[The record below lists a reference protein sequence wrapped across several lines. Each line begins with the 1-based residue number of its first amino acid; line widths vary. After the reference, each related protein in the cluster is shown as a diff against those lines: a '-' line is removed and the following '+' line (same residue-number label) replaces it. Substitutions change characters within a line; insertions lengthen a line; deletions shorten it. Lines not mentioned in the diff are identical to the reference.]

1 MKTSGITTFNSNI
14 DVDVTRNKKRKILES
29 TAILAGSTAF
39 IPASFL
45 IADNFSNNKKN
56 YLKLVKNEKDIF
68 TKTVQKNTDV
78 GVGLLKKIGKPI
90 DDTVIKAIRDQVE
103 ITEKTKLE
111 EKLALLNKFRK
122 SHVNKGLKISAGVG
136 LSLGAAILGI
146 KNVYEKQKKQSVQV
160 NSTTQTYNNKIISNN
175 SLSFGNTK
183 KQISFTG
190 IVDKIANEL
199 TPQQLKNWQ
208 DYVNGVFPTLEET
221 KWARKIA
228 DFRLKDWPK
237 GIINSFIAKYL
248 KPSTDRE
255 YHTYLLKQ
263 DIIVPSEPPM
273 YYRNYDKWFNTQ
285 RWQDFQKWP
294 EYIDKAAQFERMESI
309 INQERIKS
317 YALEKKLLEQAAKK
331 ELSAAC
337 IKYQINEEFLSAFNK
352 DNKKV
357 KIPDALMIQSKNRE
371 DATETLKWIVGKS
384 NSNYIY
390 IEDKNEANYTRLD
403 QIRTVLEEAEENY
416 NKNGKRTLVWVE
428 NFDKLLSKDSDNE
441 EVIGDLKDMLDKISK
456 QYKTT
461 IIFSCNSTEN
471 LDPIALQPHRV
482 KIYNIDKE
490 APLEELQKIQ
500 NNYILSNIQKIK
512 DSDGYR
518 FKYVPFEQNFVDLY
532 LGDFSYSSNIL
543 WVDSQN
549 IDAIHA
555 VINNFDTIKKI
566 PKFKNINSIKFPRP
580 DNIKE
585 LDNNKLRCTGN
596 ITMDGKVIYEYFV

>member
-1 MKTSGITTFNSNI
+1 MKTSEVTTFHNNI
-14 DVDVTRNKKRKILES
+14 DVTRNKKRKILES
-29 TAILAGSTAF
+29 TVILASSTAV

-56 YLKLVKNEKDIF
+56 YLKSVENEKDIF
-68 TKTVQKNTDV
+68 ETTVQKNIDV
-78 GVGLLKKIGKPI
+78 GLGLIKKIGKPI
-90 DDTVIKAIRDQVE
+90 DENVIKTIREQVE

-111 EKLALLNKFRK
+111 EKLAVLNKLRK
-122 SHVNKGLKISAGVG
+122 LHINKGLKIAAGVG
-136 LSLGAAILGI
+136 LSLGTAILGI
-146 KNVYEKQKKQSVQV
+146 KNVYENRKNQSVQV
-160 NSTTQTYNNKIISNN
+160 NSTTQTYDKVTSNN
-175 SLSFGNTK
+175 SLSFGNKK
-183 KQISFTG
+183 KQITFTG

-199 TPQQLKNWQ
+199 TPQQLKKCQ
-208 DYVNGVFPTLEET
+208 DYVNGLFPTLEET
-221 KWARKIA
+221 KLARKIA

-237 GIINSFIAKYL
+237 GILDSFVAKYF

-263 DIIVPSEPPM
+263 EIIVPTEPPM

-294 EYIDKAAQFERMESI
+294 QYIEKAALFERMESVI
-309 INQERIKS
+309 KQERIKS
-317 YALEKKLLEQAAKK
+317 YALEKELLEQAAKK

-357 KIPDALMIQSKNRE
+357 KIPDALMIHSKNRE
-371 DATETLKWIVGKS
+371 EATETLKWIVGKS

-390 IEDKNEANYTRLD
+390 IEDKKEANYTRLD

-428 NFDKLLSKDSDNE
+428 NFDKLLLKDSDNE

-471 LDPIALQPHRV
+471 LDPIVLQPHRV
-482 KIYNIDKE
+482 KIYNIDKD
-490 APLEELQKIQ
+490 APLEELKRIQ
-500 NNYILSNIQKIK
+500 SNYILSNIQKLPNT
-512 DSDGYR
+512 DGYR
-518 FKYVPFEQNFVDLY
+518 FKYLPFEQNFVDLY

-580 DNIKE
+580 NNIKG

>member
-1 MKTSGITTFNSNI
+1 MKTFRVTTFNSNI
-14 DVDVTRNKKRKILES
+14 DVKRNKKRKILES
-29 TAILAGSTAF
+29 TAILAGSTAV
-39 IPASFL
+39 IPTSFL

-56 YLKLVKNEKDIF
+56 YLKSVKNEKEIF

-78 GVGLLKKIGKPI
+78 GVGLLKKMGKPI
-90 DDTVIKAIRDQVE
+90 DDNVIKTIKDQVE
-103 ITEKTKLE
+103 ITEKSKLE
-111 EKLALLNKFRK
+111 EKLALLNKLRK
-122 SHVNKGLKISAGVG
+122 SHVNKGLKISVGVG

-146 KNVYEKQKKQSVQV
+146 KNVYEKQKNQSVQV
-160 NSTTQTYNNKIISNN
+160 NSTTQNYNNKITSDN
-175 SLSFGNTK
+175 SLSFGNKK

-190 IVDKIANEL
+190 IVDKIADGL

-208 DYVNGVFPTLEET
+208 DYVNGLFPTLEET

-237 GIINSFIAKYL
+237 CIINSYIAKYL

-263 DIIVPSEPPM
+263 DIIVPSEPPS

-285 RWQDFQKWP
+285 RWKDFQKWP
-294 EYIDKAAQFERMESI
+294 DYIDKAAQFERMESI
-309 INQERIKS
+309 IKQERIKS
-317 YALEKKLLEQAAKK
+317 YALEKARLEQAAKK

-337 IKYQINEEFLSAFNK
+337 VKYQINEEFLSAFNS

-357 KIPDALMIQSKNRE
+357 KIPDALMIQSKSKE

-390 IEDKNEANYTRLD
+390 IEDKNESNYTRLD
-403 QIRTVLEEAEENY
+403 QILTVLEEAEENY
-416 NKNGKRTLVWVE
+416 KKNGKRTLVWVE

-461 IIFSCNSTEN
+461 IIFSCNNTEN
-471 LDPIALQPHRV
+471 LNPIALQPHRV

-512 DSDGYR
+512 NSDGYR

-532 LGDFSYSSNIL
+532 LGDFSYSSNVL

-549 IDAIHA
+549 TEAIQA
-555 VINNFDTIKKI
+555 VIKNFDIIKMI
-566 PKFKNINSIKFPRP
+566 PKFKNIKSIKFPRP
-580 DNIKE
+580 NNINE

>member
-1 MKTSGITTFNSNI
+1 MKTFRVTTFNSNI
-14 DVDVTRNKKRKILES
+14 DVKRNKKRKILES
-29 TAILAGSTAF
+29 TAILAGSTAV
-39 IPASFL
+39 IPTSFL

-56 YLKLVKNEKDIF
+56 YLKSVENEKDIF

-78 GVGLLKKIGKPI
+78 GVGLLKKMGKPI
-90 DDTVIKAIRDQVE
+90 DDNVIKTIKDQVE
-103 ITEKTKLE
+103 ITEKSKLE
-111 EKLALLNKFRK
+111 EKLALLNKLRK

-146 KNVYEKQKKQSVQV
+146 KNVYEKQKNQSVQV
-160 NSTTQTYNNKIISNN
+160 NSTQTSNKITSNN
-175 SLSFGNTK
+175 SLSFGNKK

-190 IVDKIANEL
+190 IVDKIADEL

-208 DYVNGVFPTLEET
+208 DYVNGIFPTLEET

-237 GIINSFIAKYL
+237 GILDSYIAKYF

-263 DIIVPSEPPM
+263 DIIVPPEPPS

-285 RWQDFQKWP
+285 RWKNFQKWP
-294 EYIDKAAQFERMESI
+294 DYIDKAAQFERMESI
-309 INQERIKS
+309 IKQERIKS
-317 YALEKKLLEQAAKK
+317 YALEKARLEQAAKK

-337 IKYQINEEFLSAFNK
+337 IKYQINEEFLSAFNS

-357 KIPDALMIQSKNRE
+357 KIPDALMIQSKSKD

-390 IEDKNEANYTRLD
+390 IEDKNESNYTRLD
-403 QIRTVLEEAEENY
+403 QILTVLEEAEENY
-416 NKNGKRTLVWVE
+416 KKNGKRTLVWVE

-461 IIFSCNSTEN
+461 IIFSCNNTEN
-471 LDPIALQPHRV
+471 LNPIALQPHRV

-512 DSDGYR
+512 NSDGYR

-532 LGDFSYSSNIL
+532 LGDFSYSSNVL

-549 IDAIHA
+549 TEAIQA
-555 VINNFDTIKKI
+555 VIKNFDIIKMI
-566 PKFKNINSIKFPRP
+566 PKFKNIKSIKFPRP
-580 DNIKE
+580 NNINE

>member
-1 MKTSGITTFNSNI
+1 MKTFGVTAFNSNI
-14 DVDVTRNKKRKILES
+14 DVKRNKKRKILES
-29 TAILAGSTAF
+29 TAILAGSTAV

-45 IADNFSNNKKN
+45 IVDNFSNNKKN
-56 YLKLVKNEKDIF
+56 YLKSVKNEKDIF

-78 GVGLLKKIGKPI
+78 GVGLLKKMGKPI
-90 DDTVIKAIRDQVE
+90 DDNVIKTIKDQVE
-103 ITEKTKLE
+103 ITEKSKLE
-111 EKLALLNKFRK
+111 EKLALLNKLRK

-146 KNVYEKQKKQSVQV
+146 KNVYEKQKNQSVQV
-160 NSTTQTYNNKIISNN
+160 NSTQTSNKITSNN
-175 SLSFGNTK
+175 SLSFGNKK

-190 IVDKIANEL
+190 IVDKIADEL

-208 DYVNGVFPTLEET
+208 DYVNGIFPTLEET

-237 GIINSFIAKYL
+237 GILDSYIAKYF

-263 DIIVPSEPPM
+263 DIIVPPEPPSH
-273 YYRNYDKWFNTQ
+273 YRNYDKWFNTQ
-285 RWQDFQKWP
+285 RWKNFQKWP
-294 EYIDKAAQFERMESI
+294 DYIDKAAQFERMESI
-309 INQERIKS
+309 IKQERIKS
-317 YALEKKLLEQAAKK
+317 YALEKARLEQAAKK

-337 IKYQINEEFLSAFNK
+337 IKYQINEEFLSAFNS

-357 KIPDALMIQSKNRE
+357 KIPDALMIQSKSKD

-390 IEDKNEANYTRLD
+390 IEDKNESNYTRLD
-403 QIRTVLEEAEENY
+403 QILTVLEEAEENY
-416 NKNGKRTLVWVE
+416 KKNGKRTLVWVE

-461 IIFSCNSTEN
+461 IIFSCNNTEN
-471 LDPIALQPHRV
+471 LNPIALQPHRV

-512 DSDGYR
+512 NSDGYR

-532 LGDFSYSSNIL
+532 LGDFSYSSNVL

-549 IDAIHA
+549 TEAIQA
-555 VINNFDTIKKI
+555 VIKNFDIIKMI
-566 PKFKNINSIKFPRP
+566 PKFKNIKSIKFPRP
-580 DNIKE
+580 NNINE

-596 ITMDGKVIYEYFV
+596 ITIDGKVIYEYFV

>member
-1 MKTSGITTFNSNI
+1 MKTFGVTAFNSNI
-14 DVDVTRNKKRKILES
+14 DVKRNKKRKILES
-29 TAILAGSTAF
+29 TAILAGSTAV

-45 IADNFSNNKKN
+45 IVDNFSNNKKN
-56 YLKLVKNEKDIF
+56 YLKSVKNEKDIF

-78 GVGLLKKIGKPI
+78 GVGLLKKMGKPI
-90 DDTVIKAIRDQVE
+90 DDNVIKTIKDQVE
-103 ITEKTKLE
+103 ITEKSKLE
-111 EKLALLNKFRK
+111 EKLALLNKLRK

-146 KNVYEKQKKQSVQV
+146 KNVYEKQKNQSVQV
-160 NSTTQTYNNKIISNN
+160 NSTQTSNKITSNN
-175 SLSFGNTK
+175 SLSFGNKK

-190 IVDKIANEL
+190 IVDKIADEL

-208 DYVNGVFPTLEET
+208 DYVNGIFPTLEET

-237 GIINSFIAKYL
+237 GILDSYIAKYF

-263 DIIVPSEPPM
+263 DIIVPPEPPS

-285 RWQDFQKWP
+285 RWKNFQKWP
-294 EYIDKAAQFERMESI
+294 DYIDKAAQFERMESI
-309 INQERIKS
+309 IKQERIKS
-317 YALEKKLLEQAAKK
+317 YALEKARLEQAAKK

-337 IKYQINEEFLSAFNK
+337 IKYQINEEFLSAFNS

-357 KIPDALMIQSKNRE
+357 KIPDALMIQSKSKD

-390 IEDKNEANYTRLD
+390 IEDKNESNYTRLD
-403 QIRTVLEEAEENY
+403 QILTVLEEAEENY
-416 NKNGKRTLVWVE
+416 KKNGKRTLVWIE

-461 IIFSCNSTEN
+461 IIFSCNNTEN
-471 LDPIALQPHRV
+471 LNPIALQPHRV

-512 DSDGYR
+512 NSDGYR

-532 LGDFSYSSNIL
+532 LGDFSYSSNVL

-549 IDAIHA
+549 TEAIQA
-555 VINNFDTIKKI
+555 VIKNFDIIKMI
-566 PKFKNINSIKFPRP
+566 PKFKNIKSIKFPRP
-580 DNIKE
+580 NNINE

>member
-1 MKTSGITTFNSNI
+1 MKTFGVTAFNSNI
-14 DVDVTRNKKRKILES
+14 DVKRNKKRKILES
-29 TAILAGSTAF
+29 TAILAGSTAV

-45 IADNFSNNKKN
+45 IVDNFSNNKKN
-56 YLKLVKNEKDIF
+56 YLKSVKNEKDIF

-78 GVGLLKKIGKPI
+78 GVGLLKKMGKPI
-90 DDTVIKAIRDQVE
+90 DDNVIKTIKDQVE
-103 ITEKTKLE
+103 ITEKSKLE
-111 EKLALLNKFRK
+111 EKLALLNKLRK

-146 KNVYEKQKKQSVQV
+146 KNVYEKQKNQSVQV
-160 NSTTQTYNNKIISNN
+160 NSTQTSNKITSNN
-175 SLSFGNTK
+175 SLSFGNKK

-190 IVDKIANEL
+190 IVDKIADGL

-208 DYVNGVFPTLEET
+208 DYVNGLFPTLEET

-237 GIINSFIAKYL
+237 GIINSYIAKYL

-263 DIIVPSEPPM
+263 DIIVPSEPPS

-285 RWQDFQKWP
+285 RWKDFQKWP
-294 EYIDKAAQFERMESI
+294 DYIDKAAQFERMESI
-309 INQERIKS
+309 IKQERIKS
-317 YALEKKLLEQAAKK
+317 YALEKARLEQAAKK

-337 IKYQINEEFLSAFNK
+337 IKYQINEEFLSAFNS

-357 KIPDALMIQSKNRE
+357 KIPDALMIQSKSKD

-390 IEDKNEANYTRLD
+390 IEDKNESNYTRLD
-403 QIRTVLEEAEENY
+403 QILTVLEEAEEIY
-416 NKNGKRTLVWVE
+416 KKNGKRTLVWVE

-461 IIFSCNSTEN
+461 IIFSCNNTEN
-471 LDPIALQPHRV
+471 LNPIALQPHRV

-512 DSDGYR
+512 NSDGYR

-532 LGDFSYSSNIL
+532 LGDFSYSSNVL

-549 IDAIHA
+549 TEAIQA
-555 VINNFDTIKKI
+555 VIKNFDIIKMI
-566 PKFKNINSIKFPRP
+566 PKFKNIKSIKFPRP
-580 DNIKE
+580 NNINE

>member
-1 MKTSGITTFNSNI
+1 MKTSGITSFNSN
-14 DVDVTRNKKRKILES
+14 VDVKRNKKRKILES
-29 TAILAGSTAF
+29 TAILAGSTAV

-45 IADNFSNNKKN
+45 IADNFSNNKQN
-56 YLKLVKNEKDIF
+56 YLKSVENEKDIF

-78 GVGLLKKIGKPI
+78 GVGLLKKMGKSI
-90 DDTVIKAIRDQVE
+90 DENVIKAIKEQVE
-103 ITEKTKLE
+103 ITEKSKLE
-111 EKLALLNKFRK
+111 EKIALLNKLRK
-122 SHVNKGLKISAGVG
+122 LHVNKGLKISAGIG
-136 LSLGAAILGI
+136 ISLGTAILGI
-146 KNVYEKQKKQSVQV
+146 KSVYEKQKNQSSQV
-160 NSTTQTYNNKIISNN
+160 NLTTQTYDKVTSNN
-175 SLSFGNTK
+175 SLAFGNKK
-183 KQISFTG
+183 KQIAFTG
-190 IVDKIANEL
+190 IVDKIADTL

-208 DYVNGVFPTLEET
+208 DYVNGIFPTLAET
-221 KWARKIA
+221 KWARRIA

-237 GIINSFIAKYL
+237 GIVDSYIAKYH
-248 KPSTDRE
+248 KPSTDKE

-263 DIIVPSEPPM
+263 EIIVPPQPPM

-294 EYIDKAAQFERMESI
+294 DYIDKAAQFERMESI
-309 INQERIKS
+309 INQERVKS
-317 YALEKKLLEQAAKK
+317 YSLEKELLEQASKK

-371 DATETLKWIVGKS
+371 SATETLKWIVGKS

-403 QIRTVLEEAEENY
+403 QIRTVLEEAEANY

-428 NFDKLLSKDSDNE
+428 NFDKLLSKSSDNE
-441 EVIGDLKDMLDKISK
+441 EVIGDIKDMLDKISK
-456 QYKTT
+456 EYKTT
-461 IIFSCNSTEN
+461 IIFSCNNTAD

-482 KIYNIDKE
+482 KIYNIDKDT
-490 APLEELQKIQ
+490 PLEELKKIQ
-500 NNYILSNIQKIK
+500 SNYILSNIQKLK
-512 DSDGYR
+512 DTDGYR
-518 FKYVPFEQNFVDLY
+518 FKYLPYEQNFVDLY

-566 PKFKNINSIKFPRP
+566 PKFKNIHSIKFPKP

>member
-1 MKTSGITTFNSNI
+1 MKTFGVTTFNSNI
-14 DVDVTRNKKRKILES
+14 DVKRNKKRKILES
-29 TAILAGSTAF
+29 TAILAGTTAV

-56 YLKLVKNEKDIF
+56 YLKSVENEKDIF

-78 GVGLLKKIGKPI
+78 GVGLLKKMGKPI
-90 DDTVIKAIRDQVE
+90 DDNVIKTIKDQVE
-103 ITEKTKLE
+103 ITEKSKLE
-111 EKLALLNKFRK
+111 EKLALLNKLRK

-146 KNVYEKQKKQSVQV
+146 KNVYEKQKNQSVQV
-160 NSTTQTYNNKIISNN
+160 NSTQTSNKITSNN
-175 SLSFGNTK
+175 SLSFGNKK

-190 IVDKIANEL
+190 IVDKIADEL

-208 DYVNGVFPTLEET
+208 DYVNGIFPTLEET

-237 GIINSFIAKYL
+237 GILDSYIAKYF

-263 DIIVPSEPPM
+263 DIIVPPEPPSH
-273 YYRNYDKWFNTQ
+273 YRNYDKWFNTQ
-285 RWQDFQKWP
+285 RWKNFQKWP
-294 EYIDKAAQFERMESI
+294 DYIDKAAQFERMESI
-309 INQERIKS
+309 IKQERIKS
-317 YALEKKLLEQAAKK
+317 YALEKARLEQAAKK

-337 IKYQINEEFLSAFNK
+337 IKYQINEEFLSAFNS

-357 KIPDALMIQSKNRE
+357 KIPDALMIQSKSKD

-390 IEDKNEANYTRLD
+390 IEDKNESNYTRLD
-403 QIRTVLEEAEENY
+403 QILTVLEEAEENY
-416 NKNGKRTLVWVE
+416 KKNGKRTLVWVE

-461 IIFSCNSTEN
+461 IIFSCNNTEN
-471 LDPIALQPHRV
+471 LNPIALQPHRV

-512 DSDGYR
+512 NSDGYR

-532 LGDFSYSSNIL
+532 LGDFSYSSNVL

-549 IDAIHA
+549 TEAIQA
-555 VINNFDTIKKI
+555 VIKNFDIIKMI
-566 PKFKNINSIKFPRP
+566 PKFKNIKSIKFPRP
-580 DNIKE
+580 NNINE

-596 ITMDGKVIYEYFV
+596 ITIDGKVIYEYFV